1 MPRLKIECYFHLRR
15 KRNALG
21 FWLRV
26 AREQRRNH
34 RWLAAWLMERI
45 ISPLP
50 TIRESDPRAI

>member
-1 MPRLKIECYFHLRR
+1 MPRLKIECYFHLKR

-34 RWLAAWLMERI
+34 RWLAA
-45 ISPLP
+45 
-50 TIRESDPRAI
+50 